1 MLKELSTD
9 MVMYE
14 IFLSPGTVHRHA
26 QRTVHRH
33 GYVWNL
39 SKFRNCHRHGFVNKN
54 KKSKCWKLLTFIK
67 IITLIISLSLYMI
80 TTRQNIFL
88 MFSWEIKIYHLIIF
102 NSWIEKNCLETWY
115 IIVHWKKNIVTIIST
130 KKYIIFIIFIFFHCW
145 TKKLSTDMLT
155 KKLSTDMFL
164 QQKFSKSPKKHVLP
178 LENIVNPAPLLR
190 FINTCCTLI
199 VLLARFHLARLTT
212 I

>member
-1 MLKELSTD
+1 MNREKLFRDMIYHGTLKEEYCYYYFYEK
-9 MVMYE
+9 MYQ
-14 IFLSPGTVHRHA
+14 F
-26 QRTVHRH
+26 
-33 GYVWNL
+33 
-39 SKFRNCHRHGFVNKN
+39 
-54 KKSKCWKLLTFIK
+54 
-67 IITLIISLSLYMI
+67 
-80 TTRQNIFL
+80 
-88 MFSWEIKIYHLIIF
+88 YHF
-102 NSWIEKNCLETWY
+102 
-115 IIVHWKKNIVTIIST
+115 H
-130 KKYIIFIIFIFFHCW
+130 FFHCW
-145 TKKLSTDMLT
+145 TKKLSTDMLI

>member
-102 NSWIEKNCLETWY
+102 NSWVEKNCLETWY

-130 KKYIIFIIFIFFHCW
+130 KKYIIFIIFIFFTVGPKNCPQTCW
-145 TKKLSTDMLT
+145 PKNCPQTCFYNKNFLSPQ
-155 KKLSTDMFL
+155 KNMFY
-164 QQKFSKSPKKHVLP
+164 P
-178 LENIVNPAPLLR
+178 
-190 FINTCCTLI
+190 
-199 VLLARFHLARLTT
+199 
-212 I
+212 